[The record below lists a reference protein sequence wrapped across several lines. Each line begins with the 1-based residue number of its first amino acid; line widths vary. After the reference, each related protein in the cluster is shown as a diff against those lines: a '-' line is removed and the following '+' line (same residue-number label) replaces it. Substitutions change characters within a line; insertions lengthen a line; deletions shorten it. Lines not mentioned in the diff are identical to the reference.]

1 MSKTI
6 KQSLLILGVLLL
18 LSVGV
23 AIVTLLQKQALE
35 KQNTSLQG
43 QVSDYETKDRK
54 LAKDL
59 TEQKTK
65 AEKMAKDLDEQVR
78 SRDALQK
85 KLDDATK
92 DSSRISDELDRLKR
106 DKTDVDSRMANIRK
120 ERDDLLE
127 KLKNQP
133 EKIVEKIVYRDK
145 PAEAAPQAPLPVA
158 VEPSQP
164 VTAPAPQPVAPQVV
178 INTGDT
184 KANEQYWAGIVK
196 AKAALEIELTDVK
209 KKLGESSLKIE
220 DLKKA
225 NSDLELEVG
234 RLKNDREE
242 IVHKIKY
249 GEDLADSLSVELAR
263 ARNDQRSTQDRG
275 DKILTENQSLR
286 GDIRQLTSTKV
297 ALEKSIAKLTDE
309 KSVIEKKLVE
319 TENII
324 QSRIDEIWKIKKDV
338 DKRFDNSDRAGSGEV
353 ELAPIVVN
361 AGSAPA
367 KMAQEPVRKAGNIVS
382 INEENNFVVINMGEK
397 DNIRNGDLLKVYR
410 DRTTIGTIAVI
421 QVRKEIS
428 AADIKQRTTP
438 FKPGDTV
445 R

>member
-18 LSVGV
+18 LSIGV

-35 KQNTSLQG
+35 KQNVTLQG
-43 QVSDYETKDRK
+43 QVTDYEGKERKFTKD
-54 LAKDL
+54 LKD
-59 TEQKTK
+59 EKTK
-65 AEKMAKDLDEQVR
+65 SEKLVKDLDEQTR
-78 SRDALQK
+78 SKEALQK
-85 KLDDATK
+85 KLDEATK
-92 DSSRISDELDRLKR
+92 ESSRISDEIDRLKR
-106 DKTDVDSRMANIRK
+106 DKSDVDLRMTNIRK
-120 ERDDLLE
+120 ERDDLME

-145 PAEAAPQAPLPVA
+145 PAENPPQAPQSTVI
-158 VEPSQP
+158 PSE
-164 VTAPAPQPVAPQVV
+164 PVAPQVV
-178 INTGDT
+178 TNTGGA
-184 KANEQYWAGIVK
+184 KANEEYWASVVR
-196 AKAALEIELTDVK
+196 AKAALEIELAEVK
-209 KKLGESSLKIE
+209 KKLGETGLKIE

-225 NSDLELEVG
+225 NSDLELELG
-234 RLKNDREE
+234 RLKNEREE
-242 IVHKIKY
+242 IIHKIKY

-275 DKILTENQSLR
+275 DKILAENQSLR

-297 ALEKSIAKLTDE
+297 ALEKSISKLTDE
-309 KSVIEKKLVE
+309 KGVIEKKLVE
-319 TENII
+319 TESII

-338 DKRFDNSDRAGSGEV
+338 DKRFDSSDRAMSGEV

-367 KMAQEPVRKAGNIVS
+367 RMTTEPIRKTGNIVS
-382 INEENNFVVINMGEK
+382 INEENNFVVVNLGEK
-397 DNIRNGDLLKVYR
+397 DNIRVGDLLKVYR
-410 DRTTIGTIAVI
+410 DKTTIGTVAVI

>member
-35 KQNTSLQG
+35 KQNTTLLG
-43 QVSDYETKDRK
+43 RVGEYETKERK
-54 LAKDL
+54 LTKDL
-59 TEQKTK
+59 NEEKTK
-65 AEKMAKDLDEQVR
+65 STKLVKDLDEQSR
-78 SRDALQK
+78 SNDALQK
-85 KLDDATK
+85 KLDEAKKESD
-92 DSSRISDELDRLKR
+92 RISDELTRLKR
-106 DKTDVDSRMANIRK
+106 DKTDLDQRMTNIRK
-120 ERDDLLE
+120 ERDDLME

-145 PAEAAPQAPLPVA
+145 PAEENAAAPA
-158 VEPSQP
+158 
-164 VTAPAPQPVAPQVV
+164 APAPAPVAAAQTPEPVATQVV
-178 INTGDT
+178 INTGDS
-184 KANEQYWAGIVK
+184 KANEAYWAGIVK

-209 KKLGESSLKIE
+209 KKLGESSLKLEEI
-220 DLKKA
+220 KKA

-234 RLKNDREE
+234 RLKNERDE

-263 ARNDQRSTQDRG
+263 ARNDQKATQDRA
-275 DKILTENQSLR
+275 DKINTENQSLR
-286 GDIRQLTSTKV
+286 GDIKQLTTTKV
-297 ALEKSIAKLTDE
+297 ALEKSISKLTDE
-309 KSVIEKKLVE
+309 KGVIEKKLVE

-338 DKRFDNSDRAGSGEV
+338 DQRFDMGKTATSEV

-361 AGSAPA
+361 AGLSPA
-367 KMAQEPVRKAGNIVS
+367 RLTPEPIRKSGNIVS
-382 INEENNFVVINMGEK
+382 INEENNFVVVNLGEK
-397 DNIRNGDLLKVYR
+397 DNVRVGDLMKVYR
-410 DRTTIGTIAVI
+410 DKNTIGTVAVI

-428 AADIKQRTTP
+428 AADIKQRTAP